1 MPETRTEF
9 LSAVERNISSAELLL
24 SKPEELQKQLTE
36 IQYFL
41 ESNWPS
47 IFATLN
53 DSPLSDNEKNS
64 LRLLLDRLSLL
75 ERKVN
80 GKLDVFSDFQK
91 YIQVSLEK

>member
-1 MPETRTEF
+1 MLETRTEF
-9 LSAVERNISSAELLL
+9 LTTVERNISSAELLL

-80 GKLDVFSDFQK
+80 GKLDFFSDFQK

>member
-9 LSAVERNISSAELLL
+9 LTTVERNISSAELLL
-24 SKPEELQKQLTE
+24 SKPEELQKKLTE

-53 DSPLSDNEKNS
+53 DSPLRDNEKNS

-80 GKLDVFSDFQK
+80 GKLDFFSDFQK

>member
-9 LSAVERNISSAELLL
+9 LTAVERYISSAEALL

-80 GKLDVFSDFQK
+80 GKLDFFSDFQK

>member
-1 MPETRTEF
+1 MLETRTEF
-9 LSAVERNISSAELLL
+9 LTTVERNISSAELLL

-53 DSPLSDNEKNS
+53 DSPLSDNEKHS

-80 GKLDVFSDFQK
+80 GKLDFFSDFQK

>member
-9 LSAVERNISSAELLL
+9 LTTVERNISSAEVLL
-24 SKPEELQKQLTE
+24 SKPEELQKKLTE

-64 LRLLLDRLSLL
+64 LKLLLDRLSLL

-80 GKLDVFSDFQK
+80 GKLEFFSDFQK

>member
-9 LSAVERNISSAELLL
+9 LNAVERNISSAEMLL

-36 IQYFL
+36 IQHFL

-53 DSPLSDNEKNS
+53 ESPLSDNEKNS

>member
-1 MPETRTEF
+1 MPKTRTEF
-9 LSAVERNISSAELLL
+9 LNAVERNISSAEKLL

-47 IFATLN
+47 VFATLN